1 LSFFSF
7 FSFFSFLAFFE
18 DSSPIAEAEHGATSA
33 ADVPTE
39 VDGDAERVFHVVIL
53 AVVWEDCGISFR
65 ASLRFCVSTGRS
77 SQPAARGWG

>member
-1 LSFFSF
+1 
-7 FSFFSFLAFFE
+7 LAFFE

-39 VDGDAERVFHVVIL
+39 VDGDAERVFHVVIGDSPL
-53 AVVWEDCGISFR
+53 SGFSFR